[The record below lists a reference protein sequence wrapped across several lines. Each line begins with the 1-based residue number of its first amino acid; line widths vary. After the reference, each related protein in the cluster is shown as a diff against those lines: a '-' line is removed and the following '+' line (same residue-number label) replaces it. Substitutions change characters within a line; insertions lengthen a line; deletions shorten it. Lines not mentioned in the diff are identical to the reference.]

1 MTNAQKIAFLAS
13 RVMLKPL
20 NMAFVD
26 NNTPV
31 SNQGCVNIQHQTEW
45 KVERAAQMNM
55 HSDGS
60 LCVDWRI

>member
-20 NMAFVD
+20 KMPLNMAFVD
-26 NNTPV
+26 NDTPV

-45 KVERAAQMNM
+45 KVERAALNEYA
-55 HSDGS
+55 
-60 LCVDWRI
+60 L